1 MYRALLTYKRGE
13 LSEKVW
19 RVAHGH
25 HLKLKGLV
33 LVVELFLVLKN
44 MLRPAIGVQ
53 DEVRPG
59 LEQTRAP
66 YSTMGRLKQARR
78 LVSRGACKF

>member
-1 MYRALLTYKRGE
+1 MYRALLRYKRRE

-19 RVAHGH
+19 RVAHGN
-25 HLKLKGLV
+25 HLKNLV
-33 LVVELFLVLKN
+33 LVVDLFLVLKN
-44 MLRPAIGVQ
+44 MRRLAIGVQ

-66 YSTMGRLKQARR
+66 YSTLGRLMQAGR
-78 LVSRGACKF
+78 LVSQGA

>member
-1 MYRALLTYKRGE
+1 MYRALLGYKKGE

-25 HLKLKGLV
+25 HLKDLV
-33 LVVELFLVLKN
+33 LVVELFLDLKN
-44 MLRPAIGVQ
+44 MIRLAIGVQ

-59 LEQTRAP
+59 LEQTRAS
-66 YSTMGRLKQARR
+66 YSTLGRLMQAGW